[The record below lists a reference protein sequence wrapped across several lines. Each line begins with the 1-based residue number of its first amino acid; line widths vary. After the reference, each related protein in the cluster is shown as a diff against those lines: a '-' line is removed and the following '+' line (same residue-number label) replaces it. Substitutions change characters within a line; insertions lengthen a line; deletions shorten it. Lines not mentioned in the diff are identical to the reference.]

1 MFITSTLIWQMTVKT
16 QQNSILTELAKHLLR
31 GVKWQFT
38 FTLTFF
44 SLMVQQK
51 HQLVVLS
58 PAIVCVNL
66 LLLLPYCFKLSLCL
80 NCLIHL
86 FWPFQSWH
94 MQLLHLKNKPWS
106 LKIGQPGLFYFN
118 LPLQLSISL
127 CLLSLLLGSFFT
139 QLLFMMHVSRS
150 HSSYRTIC
158 QGNFFQSQVFRI
170 IKLHSIISFTDLG
183 PTIVLSPRSVLS
195 RSLSCVTMW
204 AYIALWFSDIRGRSR
219 SLSLPFLG
227 KRKGPRTTS
236 DVWESG

>member
-1 MFITSTLIWQMTVKT
+1 MFITSALIWQMTANTTKFNPYWAGKAPV
-16 QQNSILTELAKHLLR
+16 LR

-44 SLMVQQK
+44 TLMVQQK

-127 CLLSLLLGSFFT
+127 PPPFSSSQPLLHPAPGGGHLD
-139 QLLFMMHVSRS
+139 
-150 HSSYRTIC
+150 
-158 QGNFFQSQVFRI
+158 NFWVGMCRPG
-170 IKLHSIISFTDLG
+170 L
-183 PTIVLSPRSVLS
+183 
-195 RSLSCVTMW
+195 
-204 AYIALWFSDIRGRSR
+204 
-219 SLSLPFLG
+219 
-227 KRKGPRTTS
+227 
-236 DVWESG
+236 

>member
-1 MFITSTLIWQMTVKT
+1 MKYICQIYFIYTFFLEVQTRYTSNVLFFWEVHIKYTW
-16 QQNSILTELAKHLLR
+16 SILKVYWISTREMTANTTKFNPYWAGKALVLR

-44 SLMVQQK
+44 SLMVQKK

-118 LPLQLSISL
+118 LPLQL
-127 CLLSLLLGSFFT
+127 
-139 QLLFMMHVSRS
+139 
-150 HSSYRTIC
+150 
-158 QGNFFQSQVFRI
+158 
-170 IKLHSIISFTDLG
+170 
-183 PTIVLSPRSVLS
+183 
-195 RSLSCVTMW
+195 
-204 AYIALWFSDIRGRSR
+204 
-219 SLSLPFLG
+219 
-227 KRKGPRTTS
+227 
-236 DVWESG
+236 